1 MVYKIAISSSDIN
14 EIEYNLKRKGFQ
26 LDEISYSINNY
37 AIAQIS
43 AIDKENDE
51 DNEDEFNPSS
61 YTVIIDVKKKAC
73 CKFDFYGHKTD
84 GIKILA
90 KPKKGKH
97 FIFYPYFDI
106 KFISTIG
113 GKSTPHILVTYIDY
127 CELSM
132 FMQYEYN
139 RNNKTDY
146 DGYIYACIFELG
158 NNSLVLR
165 SSSKFKFNDWVHY
178 ENSVEV
184 CLIDPDCLIRSEDN
198 FSLFAYKQL
207 SKNKYDSEYDIKRE
221 YMYDFDGIW
230 NTSLY
235 CTDRRIIPLEGDDF
249 FDVVND
255 IDGEIRAEISQELE
269 ERRQIRE
276 EEYDWRL
283 EQDMLEYDNRAFNE
297 MIDDYEAWG
306 NID

>member
-1 MVYKIAISSSDIN
+1 MVYKIEISHYDI
-14 EIEYNLKRKGFQ
+14 EKIEENLRRNGFQ

-37 AIAQIS
+37 AIAKIS
-43 AIDKENDE
+43 TIDRDE
-51 DNEDEFNPSS
+51 DEDEFYPSS
-61 YTVIIDVKKKAC
+61 YTVIIDVKKKIC

-84 GIKILA
+84 GTKILA
-90 KPKKGKH
+90 KPKIGKH

-106 KFISTIG
+106 NFISTIG
-113 GKSTPHILVTYIDY
+113 GKSTPHILVTYIDH

-132 FMQYEYN
+132 FMQYEYS
-139 RNNKTDY
+139 RNNSTDY
-146 DGYIYACIFELG
+146 EGYIYACIFELG
-158 NNSLVLR
+158 NNSLVFR

-184 CLIDPDCLIRSEDN
+184 CLIDPDCLICSEDN

-207 SKNKYDSEYDIKRE
+207 SKCKYDSEYDIKRE

-235 CTDRRIIPLEGDDF
+235 CTDRRIIPLEGEDF

-269 ERRQIRE
+269 ERRRARE
-276 EEYDWRL
+276 DEYDWKL
-283 EQDMLEYDNRAFNE
+283 EQDILEYDNRSFGE
-297 MIDDYEAWG
+297 MMDDYEAWG
-306 NID
+306 NHD